1 MPTIEMQKSSCIQ
14 KGVVSRSALGM
25 LQTQCP
31 YNICTYLKFRIRYR
45 FIELGVIAEVCVC
58 IACLQNQWCNS
69 NGNWMHSDTQ
79 YAYAWAHTHHTNAA
93 DANLCMDFQINNQVF
108 GSVSFGACMYSALAH
123 IGIYLLHFSPMMM
136 HERKRS
142 GRLLTNYK
150 TSSHTHSIDSLKWH
164 CLSPM

>member
-14 KGVVSRSALGM
+14 KGVVSCSALGM
-25 LQTQCP
+25 LQTHCP
-31 YNICTYLKFRIRYR
+31 YNICTCLKFWIRYR

-93 DANLCMDFQINNQVF
+93 DANLCMDFRCIFCTNQIWQNKQPSFWKCFVRCMHVF
-108 GSVSFGACMYSALAH
+108 S
-123 IGIYLLHFSPMMM
+123 IGTHW
-136 HERKRS
+136 H
-142 GRLLTNYK
+142 LLT
-150 TSSHTHSIDSLKWH
+150 SLFSYDDARTKA
-164 CLSPM
+164 